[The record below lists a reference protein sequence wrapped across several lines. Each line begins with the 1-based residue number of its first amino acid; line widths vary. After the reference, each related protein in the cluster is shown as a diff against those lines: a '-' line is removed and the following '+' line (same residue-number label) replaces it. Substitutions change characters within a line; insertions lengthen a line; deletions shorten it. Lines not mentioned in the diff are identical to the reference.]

1 MAVLGTKFPALP
13 LFPTTNLGTIMDII
27 SKVLSEMLYLPAYLC
42 SGGFLRI
49 FIIIRSKKI
58 GRVKDVDSFQSV
70 YYCIFGAFIQS
81 ICAVMSIFGHH
92 KTVTLE
98 SGWTWT
104 TERPYFKRKTP
115 KKRGSKKGQFFYRF
129 SKISPLS
136 CCTGPA
142 CSYKAIKSRNILA
155 GNRVITCWKWRK

>member
-27 SKVLSEMLYLPAYLC
+27 SKLLSEMLYLPAYLC

-98 SGWTWT
+98 SGTTTWTT
-104 TERPYFKRKTP
+104 TERPYSKRKTP
-115 KKRGSKKGQFFYRF
+115 QKKGVQKGPIFYRF

-136 CCTGPA
+136 CSTDPA
-142 CSYKAIKSRNILA
+142 GI
-155 GNRVITCWKWRK
+155 RVITCWKWRKWSLYDDEI

>member
-70 YYCIFGAFIQS
+70 ILLYLWCIHPVNLCSDEYLWSPQTGDIRKW
-81 ICAVMSIFGHH
+81 MMMMNNGKTIF
-92 KTVTLE
+92 
-98 SGWTWT
+98 
-104 TERPYFKRKTP
+104 
-115 KKRGSKKGQFFYRF
+115 
-129 SKISPLS
+129 
-136 CCTGPA
+136 
-142 CSYKAIKSRNILA
+142 
-155 GNRVITCWKWRK
+155 

>member
-1 MAVLGTKFPALP
+1 MVIFRVAVLGTKFPALP

-81 ICAVMSIFGHH
+81 ICAAMSIFGHH

-98 SGWTWT
+98 SGTWTTWT

-115 KKRGSKKGQFFYRF
+115 KKKGSKKGQFFTDFQKLALYRVLL
-129 SKISPLS
+129 ILLVH
-136 CCTGPA
+136 
-142 CSYKAIKSRNILA
+142 IKP
-155 GNRVITCWKWRK
+155 